1 MLESFN
7 MSNPWTLSM
16 FILSLLNLVLSL
28 LYWVYLTYS
37 YHSSTTSFFPL
48 PHILLLGITSG
59 SVASFVSVS
68 LSPSS
73 YFYQIT
79 SEAIFITYS
88 IIFSSLLVHL
98 LHLRS
103 LSVGVFL
110 PVPYQGLLLLFIV
123 MVQLGLSL
131 QKLILLEIKP
141 SPQTDLMS
149 LLYIT
154 FLLLS
159 LVTTSTTTRTISTR
173 KEASYIWLLALSA
186 LALWL
191 GWVSIALIFDQFYHK
206 IKSKTCIL
214 LLQQLSL
221 IL

>member
-1 MLESFN
+1 
-7 MSNPWTLSM
+7 M

-48 PHILLLGITSG
+48 PHILLLGIISG

-191 GWVSIALIFDQFYHK
+191 GWGSIALIFDQFYHK

-221 IL
+221 IF